1 MLDKNDFMHKSI
13 ALESEKKANKSK
25 SDFLSRMSH
34 DMRTPLNGIIGL
46 LKIAEKHFDDRE
58 LVLENFRKMQVAAD
72 YLLSLINDIL
82 QMSKIEDGNVPLT
95 QEIINFEELSQDV
108 LTIIEQRAKD
118 RGIQM
123 QFRAKKEDLRYPF
136 IYGSPV
142 HLRQIFLNIYG
153 NCIKYN
159 RIGGKII
166 TVSDYTEAVDGITT
180 YEWTI
185 TDTGIG
191 MSREYQEHIFE
202 PFSQEREDARST
214 QQGIGLGMAIVK
226 GLIEKMGGTIEVK
239 SKEGVGSTFIIRIPF
254 KLAPAPDTVKKT
266 AAQMDISGL
275 NLLLV
280 EDNELNAE
288 IAETLLSDEG
298 ANLTVARDGLQAV
311 RMFQDKPEG
320 YFDAILM
327 DIMMPVMDGLTATK
341 TIRSLKHPD
350 AETIPIIAM
359 TANAFRED
367 KEKCLEAGMNAH
379 LAKPIKIENIKRIL
393 CEYCV

>member
-1 MLDKNDFMHKSI
+1 
-13 ALESEKKANKSK
+13 
-25 SDFLSRMSH
+25 MS
-34 DMRTPLNGIIGL
+34 N
-46 LKIAEKHFDDRE
+46 
-58 LVLENFRKMQVAAD
+58 
-72 YLLSLINDIL
+72 
-82 QMSKIEDGNVPLT
+82 
-95 QEIINFEELSQDV
+95 
-108 LTIIEQRAKD
+108 
-118 RGIQM
+118 
-123 QFRAKKEDLRYPF
+123 
-136 IYGSPV
+136 
-142 HLRQIFLNIYG
+142 
-153 NCIKYN
+153 
-159 RIGGKII
+159 
-166 TVSDYTEAVDGITT
+166 YTEAVDGITT

-214 QQGIGLGMAIVK
+214 QQGIGLVMAIVK

-298 ANLTVARDGLQAV
+298 ANLTVARDGLQEV
-311 RMFQDKPEG
+311 RMFQEKPEG

-359 TANAFRED
+359 TANAFAED
-367 KEKCLEAGMNAH
+367 VQLAKNTGMNGH
-379 LAKPIKIENIKRIL
+379 IAKPLEMNKLNDVLENWL
-393 CEYCV
+393 

>member
-1 MLDKNDFMHKSI
+1 
-13 ALESEKKANKSK
+13 
-25 SDFLSRMSH
+25 
-34 DMRTPLNGIIGL
+34 
-46 LKIAEKHFDDRE
+46 
-58 LVLENFRKMQVAAD
+58 
-72 YLLSLINDIL
+72 
-82 QMSKIEDGNVPLT
+82 
-95 QEIINFEELSQDV
+95 
-108 LTIIEQRAKD
+108 
-118 RGIQM
+118 M
-123 QFRAKKEDLRYPF
+123 QFCSKKEGLRYPF
-136 IYGSPV
+136 IYESPL

-159 RIGGKII
+159 RIGGKIR

-239 SKEGVGSTFIIRIPF
+239 SEEGIGSTFIIRIPF
-254 KLAPAPDTVKKT
+254 KLAPAPDTAKKT

-311 RMFQDKPEG
+311 RMFQEKPEG

-327 DIMMPVMDGLTATK
+327 DIMMPVMDGITATK

-367 KEKCLEAGMNAH
+367 KEKCLAAGMNAH

>member
-1 MLDKNDFMHKSI
+1 
-13 ALESEKKANKSK
+13 
-25 SDFLSRMSH
+25 
-34 DMRTPLNGIIGL
+34 
-46 LKIAEKHFDDRE
+46 
-58 LVLENFRKMQVAAD
+58 
-72 YLLSLINDIL
+72 
-82 QMSKIEDGNVPLT
+82 
-95 QEIINFEELSQDV
+95 
-108 LTIIEQRAKD
+108 
-118 RGIQM
+118 
-123 QFRAKKEDLRYPF
+123 
-136 IYGSPV
+136 
-142 HLRQIFLNIYG
+142 
-153 NCIKYN
+153 
-159 RIGGKII
+159 
-166 TVSDYTEAVDGITT
+166 
-180 YEWTI
+180 
-185 TDTGIG
+185 
-191 MSREYQEHIFE
+191 
-202 PFSQEREDARST
+202 
-214 QQGIGLGMAIVK
+214 
-226 GLIEKMGGTIEVK
+226 MGGTISVQSKKHKGTTFTVDIPLKITDKECNK
-239 SKEGVGSTFIIRIPF
+239 SDTGFSEKVNLTGVNVL
-254 KLAPAPDTVKKT
+254 LA
-266 AAQMDISGL
+266 
-275 NLLLV
+275 